1 MGSGEGKENGGG
13 ARVHPHDLW
22 LRLLLGLAWIPV
34 TAWAINWS
42 AGRPVLPAAW
52 AAWSLPAA
60 FVLAVHGIAYGIAFR
75 RRLEGLAQP
84 SPQLLMRRLAVG
96 SALAELPAFAGLA
109 GAIGGRPLWEF
120 PVAMVLAVGLFLLVR
135 PPR

>member
-1 MGSGEGKENGGG
+1 VAAAPDG
-13 ARVHPHDLW
+13 ARLDPGD
-22 LRLLLGLAWIPV
+22 G
-34 TAWAINWS
+34 WAINWG

-60 FVLAVHGIAYGIAFR
+60 FVLAVPGLAYGIAFR
-75 RRLEGLAQP
+75 RRLEGPGQP
-84 SPQLLMRRLAVG
+84 PRPVLIRRLAVG

-120 PVAMVLAVGLFLLVR
+120 PVAMAVAVGLFLLVR